1 MTVRLLKPY
10 AQRPVGAIATFD
22 ASTEAGMIEAKQ
34 ASADLTGGF
43 EYFLP
48 RPGLKLQ
55 VSQIAVGSLTLGPA
69 EQAPAVLP
77 EGQAL
82 NVSGIAGTVGKVH
95 RLNPTG
101 GNAPLQTWTI
111 GAGALAQIGPYAGLQ
126 HFLVTCSTGSVEA
139 TVGNAALQASPKT
152 AKSLPVIVWQGDST
166 TAYSNAQSGNAS
178 SLIYN
183 GNGTA
188 TIAFSGDQGI
198 RVGDLMTVQ
207 GAADAA
213 YNTSRPTACVAQ
225 VGNAYTYAI
234 NNPTMPVTTPDTGTS
249 ILLCYPLKASAAGA
263 IGLTHNMTG
272 RKLRH
277 INAGRNGDTVPQM
290 LARFWTDVASWN
302 PDRVVFC
309 AGINDAYAAGYSLSQ
324 MKANITTL
332 LQYCQQIGAKLDIVT
347 PFPQVNTRGS
357 WSSAKNLVFLQWC
370 RWLPQFAAANSLICE
385 SWGAAAA
392 GTVQVQDP
400 ASATGNPTA
409 TMYNADLVHPKNS
422 ATYCLAKRM
431 AAAYNTIYPT
441 GGSTSG
447 RMVTDGGLLSNP
459 TMLGSGGTPSAGT
472 GTIAAGPIANGLGLA
487 ITAGS
492 PTITPYQTARTVAAD
507 GDLGGNWQ
515 GFSMAATA
523 SGDQFT
529 VAFPPMHTLVSNGD
543 VVDFKVQAR
552 LAVGG
557 NLVKE
562 FYFFCN
568 SQTAIS
574 GNNLVTDMQ
583 LATGQM
589 APYPENFSVL
599 MGADIP
605 VRGPLSV
612 HGAPRA
618 FQPTIRITANVAGTM
633 ALEIACASADKYGV

>member
-1 MTVRLLKPY
+1 MPTITAGGTPQTITL
-10 AQRPVGAIATFD
+10 PVGQVLNISGRPGTAGVVYRLDPVLGGTN
-22 ASTEAGMIEAKQ
+22 SLESWPVEAG
-34 ASADLTGGF
+34 
-43 EYFLP
+43 
-48 RPGLKLQ
+48 
-55 VSQIAVGSLTLGPA
+55 SLA
-69 EQAPAVLP
+69 A
-77 EGQAL
+77 
-82 NVSGIAGTVGKVH
+82 
-95 RLNPTG
+95 
-101 GNAPLQTWTI
+101 
-111 GAGALAQIGPYAGLQ
+111 IGPYAGQ
-126 HFLVTCSTGSVEA
+126 QRFLATCSTGSVDVA
-139 TVGNAALQASPKT
+139 MKSAVFQIKPQT
-152 AKSLPVIVWQGDST
+152 AKSLPIIVWFGDST
-166 TAYSNAQSGNAS
+166 IAYSNAQSGNAS
-178 SLIYN
+178 SLVYN

-188 TIAFSGDQGI
+188 TIAFGGDQGF

-207 GAADAA
+207 GAVDAA

-234 NNPTMPVTTPDTGTS
+234 NNPTMPVTTPDTGAS
-249 ILLCYPLKASAAGA
+249 ILLCYPLKASAAGP

-277 INAGRNGDTVPQM
+277 INAGRNGDTIPQM

-309 AGINDAYAAGYSLSQ
+309 GGINDAYAAGYSLSQ
-324 MKANITTL
+324 MKANIATL

-347 PFPQVNTRGS
+347 PFPQINTRGS

-400 ASATGNPTA
+400 ASVTGNPTA
-409 TMYNADLVHPKNS
+409 TMYNADLVHPKNP

-431 AAAYNTIYPT
+431 AAVYNTIYPT
-441 GGSTSG
+441 GASTGG
-447 RMVTDGGLLSNP
+447 RMVTDGGLIANP
-459 TMLGSGGTPSAGT
+459 TMLGSGGTPSAGA
-472 GTIAAGPIANGLGLA
+472 GTIAAGPIANGLGLT
-487 ITAGS
+487 ITAGA
-492 PTITPYQTARTVAAD
+492 PVVTPYQTARTVAAD
-507 GDLGGNWQ
+507 GDLAGNWQ

-523 SGDQFT
+523 VGDQFT
-529 VAFPPMHTLVSNGD
+529 VAFPPLHTLVSNGD
-543 VVDFKVQAR
+543 VVDFKVLAR

-568 SQTAIS
+568 SQTGIT

-589 APYPENFSVL
+589 GPYPEGFSVVT
-599 MGADIP
+599 GAEIP
-605 VRGPLSV
+605 VRGPVSI
-612 HGAPRA
+612 HGAPTA
-618 FQPTIRITANVAGTM
+618 FQPTIRITANASGTI
-633 ALEIACASADKYGV
+633 ALEIACASADKV

>member
-1 MTVRLLKPY
+1 MPTITAGGTPQTITLPVGQVLNISGGPGTAGVVYRLDPVLGGTNSLESW
-10 AQRPVGAIATFD
+10 PVGA
-22 ASTEAGMIEAKQ
+22 
-34 ASADLTGGF
+34 
-43 EYFLP
+43 
-48 RPGLKLQ
+48 
-55 VSQIAVGSLTLGPA
+55 GSLA
-69 EQAPAVLP
+69 
-77 EGQAL
+77 
-82 NVSGIAGTVGKVH
+82 S
-95 RLNPTG
+95 
-101 GNAPLQTWTI
+101 
-111 GAGALAQIGPYAGLQ
+111 IGPYAGQ
-126 HFLVTCSTGSVEA
+126 QRFLATCSTGSVDVA
-139 TVGNAALQASPKT
+139 MKSAVFRIKPQT
-152 AKSLPVIVWQGDST
+152 AKSLPIIVWLGDST
-166 TAYSNAQSGNAS
+166 IAYSNAQSGNAS
-178 SLIYN
+178 SLVYN

-188 TIAFSGDQGI
+188 TIAFGGDQGF

-207 GAADAA
+207 GAVDAA

-234 NNPTMPVTTPDTGTS
+234 NNPTMPVTTPDTGAS
-249 ILLCYPLKASAAGA
+249 ILLCYPLKASAAGP

-277 INAGRNGDTVPQM
+277 INAGRNGDTIPQM

-309 AGINDAYAAGYSLSQ
+309 GGINDAYAAGYSLSQ
-324 MKANITTL
+324 MKANIAIL

-347 PFPQVNTRGS
+347 PFPQINTRGS

-400 ASATGNPTA
+400 SSVTGNPTA
-409 TMYNADLVHPKNS
+409 TMYNADLVHPKNP

-431 AAAYNTIYPT
+431 AAVYNTIYPT
-441 GGSTSG
+441 GASTGG
-447 RMVTDGGLLSNP
+447 RMVTDGGLIANP
-459 TMLGSGGTPSAGT
+459 TMLGSGGTPSAGA
-472 GTIAAGPIANGLGLA
+472 GTIAAGPIANGLGLT
-487 ITAGS
+487 ITAGA
-492 PTITPYQTARTVAAD
+492 PVVTPYQTARTVAAD
-507 GDLGGNWQ
+507 GDLAGNWL

-523 SGDQFT
+523 VGDQFT
-529 VAFPPMHTLVSNGD
+529 LAFPPLHTLVSNGD
-543 VVDFKVQAR
+543 VVDFKVLAR

-568 SQTAIS
+568 SQTGIT

-589 APYPENFSVL
+589 GPYPEGFSVVT
-599 MGADIP
+599 GAEIP
-605 VRGPLSV
+605 VRGPASI
-612 HGAPRA
+612 HGAPTA
-618 FQPTIRITANVAGTM
+618 FQPTIRITANASGTI
-633 ALEIACASADKYGV
+633 ALEIACASADKV

>member
-1 MTVRLLKPY
+1 MTIRLLCAYGKFP
-10 AQRPVGAIATFD
+10 ANAIVTLD
-22 ASTEAGMIEAKQ
+22 AATEAGLVSAKQ
-34 ASADLTGGF
+34 ASLNTVGGDV
-43 EYFLP
+43 YFSDVIAPAPVLAMAGGQP
-48 RPGLKLQ
+48 VALKLGERTI
-55 VSQIAVGSLTLGPA
+55 V
-69 EQAPAVLP
+69 VLP
-77 EGQAL
+77 EGSVL
-82 NVSGIAGTVGKVH
+82 NVSGGAGTAGVVYRLDPAPGGMNLLQSWTVGSAAMV
-95 RLNPTG
+95 P
-101 GNAPLQTWTI
+101 
-111 GAGALAQIGPYAGLQ
+111 IGPYAGEQ
-126 HFLVTCSTGSVEA
+126 RFLAICSAGSIDISAKSAVF
-139 TVGNAALQASPKT
+139 QMKQQT
-152 AKSLPVIVWQGDST
+152 ARSLPVIAWLGDST

-178 SLIYN
+178 SLVYN

-188 TIAFSGDQGI
+188 TLAFSSDQGI
-198 RVGDLMTVQ
+198 RIGDLMTVQ

-249 ILLCYPLKASAAGA
+249 ILLCYPLKASAAGP
-263 IGLTHNMTG
+263 IGLTHNLTG

-277 INAGRNGDTVPQM
+277 VNAGRNGDTIPQM
-290 LARFWTDVASWN
+290 LARFWTDVASWS

-309 AGINDAYAAGYSLSQ
+309 GGINDAYAAGYSLAK
-324 MKANITTL
+324 MKTNIATL

-347 PFPQVNTRGS
+347 PFPQINTRGN
-357 WSSAKNLVFLQWC
+357 WSSTKNLVFLQWV

-392 GTVQVQDP
+392 GAVQVQDP

-422 ATYCLAKRM
+422 ATYCLAKRI
-431 AAAYNTIYPT
+431 AAVYNTIYPT

-459 TMLGSGGTPSAGT
+459 TMLGSGGTPNAGT

-507 GDLGGNWQ
+507 DDLGGNWQ

-529 VAFPPMHTLVSNGD
+529 VTFPPLHTLVSNGD
-543 VVDFKVQAR
+543 VVDFKVTAR

-589 APYPENFSVL
+589 GPYPENFSVL

-612 HGAPRA
+612 HGAPQA
-618 FQPTIRITANVAGTM
+618 FQPTIRITANAAGTM
-633 ALEIACASADKYGV
+633 ALEIACASADKL

>member
-1 MTVRLLKPY
+1 
-10 AQRPVGAIATFD
+10 
-22 ASTEAGMIEAKQ
+22 MIEAKQ

-55 VSQIAVGSLTLGPA
+55 VPQIAVGSLSLRAA

-77 EGQAL
+77 EGQVL
-82 NVSGIAGTVGKVH
+82 YVSGGMGTAGKVH
-95 RLNPTG
+95 RLDLAGSNT
-101 GNAPLQTWTI
+101 PLQSWAI
-111 GAGALAQIGPYAGLQ
+111 GAGMLAPIGPYAGDQ
-126 HFLVTCSTGSVEA
+126 RFLVTCSTGSVEA

-152 AKSLPVIVWQGDST
+152 AKTLPVIAWLGDST

-178 SLIYN
+178 SLVYN

-249 ILLCYPLKASAAGA
+249 ILLCYPLKASAAGP
-263 IGLTHNMTG
+263 IGLTHNLTG

-277 INAGRNGDTVPQM
+277 VNAGRNGDTIPQM

-309 AGINDAYAAGYSLSQ
+309 GGINDAYAAGYSLSQ
-324 MKANITTL
+324 MKASVATL

-347 PFPQVNTRGS
+347 PFPQINTRGN

-370 RWLPQFAAANSLICE
+370 KWLPQFAAANSLICE

-392 GTVQVQDP
+392 GAVQVQDP

-409 TMYNADLVHPKNS
+409 TMYNADLVHPKNP

-431 AAAYNTIYPT
+431 AAIYNTIYPT
-441 GGSTSG
+441 GASSGG

-459 TMLGSGGTPSAGT
+459 TMLGAGGTPSAGA

-487 ITAGS
+487 ITAGA
-492 PTITPYQTARTVAAD
+492 PVVTPYQTVRTVAAD
-507 GDLGGNWQ
+507 SDLGGNWQ

-523 SGDQFT
+523 AGDQFT
-529 VAFPPMHTLVSNGD
+529 VAFPALHTLVSNGD
-543 VVDFKVQAR
+543 VVDFKFLAR

-568 SQTAIS
+568 SQTGIT

-589 APYPENFSVL
+589 GPYPEGFSVVT
-599 MGADIP
+599 GAEIP
-605 VRGPLSV
+605 VRSPLSV
-612 HGAPRA
+612 HGAPTA
-618 FQPTIRITANVAGTM
+618 LQPTIRITANVAGTM
-633 ALEIACASADKYGV
+633 ALEIACASAEKV